1 MKRSLRSEVRKR
13 LANMP
18 EREFHLKAEAIHR
31 KLFQSKQWKKASV
44 IALTISRNR
53 EVPTK
58 PIIEQA
64 RLEGKTVC
72 IPKCM
77 PETKEMHFRSY
88 QDENDLEVVYFGLQ
102 EPIVHKTERM
112 DPEDID
118 FILVPGICYD
128 RTGYRIGYGGG
139 YYDRYLADFT
149 KDTASLAFECQ
160 VIDHVPKEPHDIPVK
175 QVLTEDAVYNCS
187 GPVRDPAE

>member
-1 MKRSLRSEVRKR
+1 MKRSLRNEVRKR

-18 EREFHLKAEAIHR
+18 EQEFLLKAEAIHR

-53 EVPTK
+53 EVPTE

-77 PETKEMHFRSY
+77 PDTKEMHFRSF
-88 QDENDLEVVYFGLQ
+88 QDESDLEVVYFGLQ
-102 EPIVHKTERM
+102 EPIVHKTGRM
-112 DPEDID
+112 EPEDID

-139 YYDRYLADFT
+139 YYDRYLSGFT

-160 VIDHVPKEPHDIPVK
+160 VIDHVPKEPHDIPVE
-175 QVLTEDAVYNCS
+175 QIFTEDAVYTCS
-187 GPVRDPAE
+187 GSAE